1 MIKKK
6 ILNTINTESLDFK
19 KFTDKVVLLS
29 SIILALSF
37 SLIFIFDLKIYI
49 APLIFGWLLSF
60 LNVMAGGLVVTR
72 SVRQKGTGFINKV
85 LLSLVVRVFAI
96 TLLLLFLIYVLK
108 IEKISLAIS
117 FFFFYIIFL
126 ILEINYIS
134 GSTDK
139 K

>member
-1 MIKKK
+1 MTKKK

-19 KFTDKVVLLS
+19 KFTDKVVLS
-29 SIILALSF
+29 SAVLLALCFAVIIL
-37 SLIFIFDLKIYI
+37 FDLKIYI
-49 APLIFGWLLSF
+49 APLLFGWMLSF
-60 LNVMAGGLVVTR
+60 LNVIAGGLVVTG
-72 SVRQKGTGFINKV
+72 SVKQKGTGFINKV

-126 ILEINYIS
+126 ILEISYLS
-134 GSTDK
+134 GNSNK